1 MDYPV
6 LVQVLF
12 FEQRD
17 KRGSLCLHTACV
29 TYLTV
34 PEPEEMPPM
43 SKIPIHVHLK
53 WSGILPEIEHKT
65 RPLRNLR
72 YKKIH
77 ASSKDNNYNI
87 PDT

>member
-1 MDYPV
+1 MDYPFLV
-6 LVQVLF
+6 LVLF
-12 FEQRD
+12 HAQWD
-17 KRGSLCLHTACV
+17 TRGSLSSRTAYA

-34 PEPEEMPPM
+34 PEAEEMPPM
-43 SKIPIHVHLK
+43 SKIPTRVHLK
-53 WSGILPEIEHKT
+53 WSGIHPEIEHKT

-77 ASSKDNNYNI
+77 TSLKYNNYNI

>member
-1 MDYPV
+1 MDYTLPV
-6 LVQVLF
+6 LVLF
-12 FEQRD
+12 QEQRD
-17 KRGSLCLHTACV
+17 KPGSLCLHTASAI
-29 TYLTV
+29 YLTV

-77 ASSKDNNYNI
+77 ASLKDNNYNI
-87 PDT
+87 PDA